1 MFKKESETG
10 NIKHIKKSDF
20 FGIFISLGLGV
31 FTVITGSGLFGGYY
45 LFAAFFRFLI
55 IVLQWIRVR
64 KKDDPIK
71 KFKKE
76 RRLCRFAG
84 FILIL
89 VNFSCTAAFL
99 ATSVKTPS
107 KLFSEHPWLIFI
119 YVVYAL
125 YKVINAF
132 VLLQK
137 SRRSWSP
144 YREIFCN
151 LSFFECLITVISVES
166 LIFGVFNF
174 FDAST
179 EMLIASL
186 SVFVI
191 TIITLVLGIKM
202 IKSRPIPNLM
212 K

>member
-1 MFKKESETG
+1 MKSDTG
-10 NIKHIKKSDF
+10 NEKHIKRSDF
-20 FGIFISLGLGV
+20 FSIFISLGLGI
-31 FTVITGSGLFGGYY
+31 FTVITGSGLFGGYF

-55 IVLQWIRVR
+55 ITLQWIRVR
-64 KKDDPIK
+64 KKDDPVK

-84 FILIL
+84 LVFIL
-89 VNFSCTAAFL
+89 VNFSCSAAFI
-99 ATSVKTPS
+99 ATTRKTPS
-107 KLFSEHPWLIFI
+107 ELFINYPWLIFI

-125 YKVINAF
+125 YKLINAF
-132 VLLQK
+132 VLVQK
-137 SRRSWSP
+137 ARRSWSP
-144 YREIFCN
+144 YREIFSN

-166 LIFGVFNF
+166 LVFGVFNY
-174 FDAST
+174 FD
-179 EMLIASL
+179 ENMEILIASL

-202 IKSRPIPNLM
+202 VKSRPIPNLM